1 MVILQM
7 VDQFYQIIQDGEIVN
22 MEEKIVLIYEGDLWN
37 VNNLLSDGWKVK
49 MIAPIVET
57 ASAGRG
63 RYGAYVVLER
73 SLI

>member
-1 MVILQM
+1 
-7 VDQFYQIIQDGEIVN
+7 
-22 MEEKIVLIYEGDLWN
+22 MEEKVILIHEGDLWN

-49 MIAPIVET
+49 MITPIVET

-63 RYGAYVVLER
+63 SYGAYVVLER